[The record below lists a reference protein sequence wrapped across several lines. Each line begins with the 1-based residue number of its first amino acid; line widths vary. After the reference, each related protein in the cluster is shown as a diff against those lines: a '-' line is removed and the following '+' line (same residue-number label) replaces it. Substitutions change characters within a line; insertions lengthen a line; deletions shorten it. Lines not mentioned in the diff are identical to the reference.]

1 VRSGAARGHT
11 GYLHEVAF
19 YGSDGA
25 FVDVVA
31 PFLLGG
37 VDAGEPTVAACRPAA
52 AALLRDAVGVDG
64 VTYVDALAAYARP
77 ARTIRTLRELF
88 AAHAGE
94 GSPQIRIVGDV
105 PHPGTGAS
113 WEAWARYE
121 AAANRAFA
129 DLPVWGLCPYDT
141 RISPDAVLGDVERTH
156 PFVAGPD
163 GRHDRNDAYTPPE
176 RFLAERPDPAPD
188 PIEATPPSVAL
199 LDPTPASVR
208 RAVGAQRAWTRVPPE
223 ALDDFAL
230 AASEAVTNAM
240 RHGLRPVRFRMW
252 TRPDRVVATIA
263 DAGGGPSDPLAGLL
277 PPDEH
282 ASDGYGL
289 WIVHQ
294 TCDEVAFRRGAD
306 GFTLRIATRATPA
319 AG

>member
-1 VRSGAARGHT
+1 VRSAAARGHA
-11 GYLHEVAF
+11 GHLHETAF
-19 YGSDGA
+19 YGSDDA
-25 FVDVVA
+25 FVDIVA

-37 VDAGEPTVAACRPAA
+37 VDAGEPTVVACRPAGT
-52 AALLRDAVGVDG
+52 ALLREAVGGNGVAYVDG
-64 VTYVDALAAYARP
+64 VEAYARP

-94 GSPQIRIVGDV
+94 GSPQVRIVGDV

-113 WEAWARYE
+113 WETWARYE

-141 RISPDAVLGDVERTH
+141 RITPDAVLADVERTH
-156 PFVAGPD
+156 PFVAGAD
-163 GRHDRNDAYTPPE
+163 GRHDRNDAYAPPE
-176 RFLAERPDPAPD
+176 RFLAERPDPPPD

-199 LDPTPASVR
+199 LDPTPASAR
-208 RAVGAQRAWTRVPPE
+208 RAVAAQRAWTRMPLD

-240 RHGLRPVRFRMW
+240 RHGRPPVRFRMW
-252 TRPDRVVATIA
+252 ARPDRVVATIA
-263 DAGGGPSDPLAGLL
+263 DAGDGPDDPLAGLL
-277 PPDEH
+277 PPDVR
-282 ASDGYGL
+282 SSSGYGL

-294 TCDEVAFRRGAD
+294 TCDEVVFRRDAG
-306 GFTLRIATRATPA
+306 GWTVLIATRATPA